1 MVNGMSVNTKE
12 VLDQNCEGCA
22 LGKQHRQAFAKKSEN
37 NTSQLLKLI
46 HTDIC
51 RPMNFDSVWGSK
63 YFATFIGDY
72 LKFIT
77 VYMIKKKSEAFEKF
91 REFINLVEN
100 QTRHKVKWFR
110 CNNAKEYV

>member
-1 MVNGMSVNTKE
+1 MNTLSENETCYVGQTAYKNDSLFLWHLQYGHLDYDNLKLLNDKSMVNGMSVNTKE

-51 RPMNFDSVWGSK
+51 RPMNFDSV
-63 YFATFIGDY
+63 
-72 LKFIT
+72 
-77 VYMIKKKSEAFEKF
+77 
-91 REFINLVEN
+91 
-100 QTRHKVKWFR
+100 
-110 CNNAKEYV
+110 